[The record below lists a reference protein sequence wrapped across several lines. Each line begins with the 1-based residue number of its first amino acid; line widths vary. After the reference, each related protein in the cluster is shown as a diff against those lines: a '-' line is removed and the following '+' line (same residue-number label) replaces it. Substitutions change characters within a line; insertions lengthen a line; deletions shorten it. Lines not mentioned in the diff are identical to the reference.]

1 MDRLG
6 NLEIFTRVVETGSF
20 TAAADRLG
28 LSRAVVSK
36 AVIELERTLGAR
48 LLERTTRRVR
58 ANEVGLAYYERA
70 ARVLA
75 ELDEADRAVRRLHQE
90 PRGTLRVNAPVSFA
104 LLHLKPVVARYLD
117 ANPEVTLALDLTD
130 RFVDLIDEG
139 YDIAIRIAALE
150 DSSLIARRIAP
161 ARRILCAAP
170 SYLARHGE
178 PTTPAALREHR
189 CLIYGATYGTA
200 ARHEEWRLSGP
211 DGEHTVRAAGPMA
224 SNNGDMLAC
233 AAAEGVGIAL
243 LPTVIVGPDL
253 QAGRLQRVLP
263 DYSPSELGIYAVYP
277 PNRQL
282 AAKVRVFVDLMAAH
296 FGARPSWDLIV

>member
-1 MDRLG
+1 MDRLQA
-6 NLEIFTRVVETGSF
+6 LQIFTRVVETGSF

-36 AVIELERTLGAR
+36 AVIELERSLGAR

-70 ARVLA
+70 ARVLG

-90 PRGTLRVNAPVSFA
+90 PRGTLRVNAPLSFA

-161 ARRILCAAP
+161 ARRILCATP
-170 SYLARHGE
+170 GYLDRHGR
-178 PTTPAALREHR
+178 PDAPAALRDHR
-189 CLIYGATYGTA
+189 CLLYDTTA
-200 ARHEEWRLSGP
+200 REDTWRLTGP
-211 DGEHTVRAAGPMA
+211 DGEQSVRVSGPMA
-224 SNNGDMLAC
+224 SNNGDMIAC
-233 AAAEGVGIAL
+233 AAAEGIGIAL
-243 LPTVIVGPDL
+243 LPTFIVGPDL
-253 QAGRLQRVLP
+253 QAGRLERVLP
-263 DYSPSELGIYAVYP
+263 DWSPRELGIYAVYP

-282 AAKVRVFVDLMAAH
+282 AAKVRVFVDLLVTH
-296 FGARPSWDLIV
+296 FGPRPSWDLVT

>member
-1 MDRLG
+1 
-6 NLEIFTRVVETGSF
+6 
-20 TAAADRLG
+20 
-28 LSRAVVSK
+28 
-36 AVIELERTLGAR
+36 
-48 LLERTTRRVR
+48 
-58 ANEVGLAYYERA
+58 
-70 ARVLA
+70 
-75 ELDEADRAVRRLHQE
+75 
-90 PRGTLRVNAPVSFA
+90 VSFA

-243 LPTVIVGPDL
+243 LPTFIVGPDL

>member
-1 MDRLG
+1 MDRLA
-6 NLEIFTRVVETGSF
+6 NLQIFARVVETGGF
-20 TAAADRLG
+20 TAAAEKLG

-36 AVIELERTLGAR
+36 AVIELERSLGVR

-58 ANEVGLAYYERA
+58 VNEVGQAYYDKA

-90 PRGTLRVNAPVSFA
+90 PRGTLRVNAPLSFA

-139 YDIAIRIAALE
+139 YDVAIRIAALA
-150 DSSLIARRIAP
+150 DSSLIARRLAP

-170 SYLARHGE
+170 GYLARHGE
-178 PTTPAALREHR
+178 PTTPAELTTHR
-189 CLIYGATYGTA
+189 CLCYGTV
-200 ARHEEWRLSGP
+200 ARHADWHLTGP
-211 DGEHTVRAAGPMA
+211 DGTHTVRVTGPLA

-233 AAAEGVGIAL
+233 AATEGLGIAL
-243 LPTVIVGPDL
+243 LPTFIVGADL

-263 DYSPSELGIYAVYP
+263 AWSPGDSAIYAVYP

-282 AAKVRVFVDLMAAH
+282 AAKVRAFVDLLAAH
-296 FGARPSWDLIV
+296 FSARPSWDLVD

>member
-1 MDRLG
+1 MDRLQA
-6 NLEIFTRVVETGSF
+6 LQIFTRVVETGSF

-36 AVIELERTLGAR
+36 AVIELERSLGAR

-70 ARVLA
+70 ARVLG

-90 PRGTLRVNAPVSFA
+90 PRGTLRVNAPLSFA

-117 ANPEVTLALDLTD
+117 SNPEVTLALDLTD

-139 YDIAIRIAALE
+139 FDIAIRIAALA
-150 DSSLIARRIAP
+150 DSSLIARHLAP
-161 ARRILCAAP
+161 ARRILCATP
-170 SYLARHGE
+170 GYLDRHGR
-178 PTTPAALREHR
+178 PDAPAALRDHR
-189 CLIYGATYGTA
+189 CLIYGTA
-200 ARHEEWRLSGP
+200 ARDETWRLFTTDREES
-211 DGEHTVRAAGPMA
+211 VRVSGPMA

-233 AAAEGVGIAL
+233 AAAEGIGIAL
-243 LPTVIVGPDL
+243 LPTFIVGPDL
-253 QAGRLQRVLP
+253 QAGRLERVLP
-263 DYSPSELGIYAVYP
+263 DWRPSELGIYAVYP

-282 AAKVRVFVDLMAAH
+282 AAKVRVFVDLLAAH
-296 FGARPSWDLIV
+296 FSGRPYWDLVV